1 MTPDSPDAARWQARL
16 ERERTARKAAEK
28 LLEDKSLALYE
39 ANRRL
44 VDAADNLERQ
54 VQDRTQDLARAL
66 AQAEAATLAKS
77 RFLAMM
83 SHEIRTPLNGILG
96 LGELLSLST
105 LDTEQRRQVATIR
118 TSGENLL
125 ALIND
130 ILDFSKIEE
139 GQMALETAPLSPMDT
154 LQEVVSLLRVQAGTK
169 GLPLRVE
176 VGNGVPAHVQGDVH
190 RLRQVWLNLLGNAI
204 KFTERGEVVATLSVG
219 SEGWL
224 WGEVRDTGIGMPES
238 VVAHLFQPFVQADSS
253 TTRRFGGTGLGLVI
267 TRRLVELMGGRVD
280 VRSVPGQGSVF
291 RFGWPAPGCTEA
303 VLHPTGAGDA
313 PPLHT
318 GLSALRVLLVE
329 DHPVNRQLALAQLK
343 KLGLTGV
350 KTAADGE
357 FALEHLRHGVFDA
370 VLMDM
375 QMPRLDG
382 LATSRCLRQMPLVH
396 QPWVIAMTA
405 NAYEEDRQACREAGM
420 DGFLSKPVSVPAL
433 AAALEQA
440 LAQAARRGGE

>member
-1 MTPDSPDAARWQARL
+1 LD
-16 ERERTARKAAEK
+16 RERTARKAAEK

-44 VDAADNLERQ
+44 TDAADNLERQ
-54 VQDRTQDLARAL
+54 VQERTQDLAQAL
-66 AQAEAATLAKS
+66 AQAEAATHAKS

-105 LDTEQRRQVATIR
+105 LDAEQSRQVETIR
-118 TSGENLL
+118 ASGENLL

-139 GQMALETAPLSPMDT
+139 GQMTLETAPLSPLDT
-154 LQEVVSLLRVQAGTK
+154 LQGVVALLQVQAAGK

-176 VGNGVPAHVQGDVH
+176 VGTDLPAQVLGDVY

-204 KFTERGEVVATLSVG
+204 KFTERGEVVAALTAG
-219 SEGWL
+219 PEGWL
-224 WGEVRDTGIGMPES
+224 WGEVRDTGIGMPEA
-238 VVAHLFQPFVQADSS
+238 VLTHLFQPFVQADSS

-267 TRRLVELMGGRVD
+267 TRRLIELMGGRIEVS
-280 VRSVPGQGSVF
+280 SVPGRGSVF
-291 RFGWPAPGCTEA
+291 RFGWPAPGWVAPSPQAATT
-303 VLHPTGAGDA
+303 HPLND
-313 PPLHT
+313 PIRPDLS
-318 GLSALRVLLVE
+318 GLKVLLVE
-329 DHPVNRQLALAQLK
+329 DHPVNRQLALAQLR
-343 KLGLTGV
+343 KLGLTDV

-382 LATSRCLRQMPLVH
+382 LATSRRLRGMPLVH

-405 NAYEEDRQACREAGM
+405 NAYDEDRDACREAGM

-433 AAALEQA
+433 AAALERA
-440 LAQAARRGGE
+440 LAHALQRGTSA